1 MSKQKLRHWIYVA
14 IFIALAGS
22 FVWFLLM
29 RDANITPEKIQEEL
43 TAQQDSFDAV
53 ADYLIEKEASAI
65 IDGAVTAGRTYGV
78 PEEDSNAYR
87 AYSEGVR
94 KVIEKDCVQIRST
107 GSAVLFVMKAQGGFL
122 NQEHYIIAKNADN
135 SSLPGEYPMELNS
148 SGWKYYVLQGKP

>member
-14 IFIALAGS
+14 IFIAMLGSLA
-22 FVWFLLM
+22 WFLLM

-43 TAQQDSFDAV
+43 SAQQDSFDAA
-53 ADYLIEKEASAI
+53 ADYLIEKDASAL

-87 AYSEGVR
+87 AYAEGVR

-107 GSAVLFVMKAQGGFL
+107 GSAVLFVMKPQGGFL
-122 NQEHYIIAKNADN
+122 NREYYIIAKNADN
-135 SSLPGEYPMELNS
+135 SSLPGEYPVDLNKD
-148 SGWKYYVLQGKP
+148 GWKYYIIQGTP